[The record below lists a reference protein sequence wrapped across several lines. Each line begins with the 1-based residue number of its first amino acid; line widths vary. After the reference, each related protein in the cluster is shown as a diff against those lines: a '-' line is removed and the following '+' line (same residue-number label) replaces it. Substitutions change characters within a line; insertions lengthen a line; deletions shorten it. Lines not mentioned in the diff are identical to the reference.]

1 MYRYLTIKMNIK
13 MKLYIQKLQGNGS
26 MLNHLLVLKKTVSH
40 IQVMKVH
47 YVDEDLGLILLCSFP
62 SSFANFGATLLYCYN
77 NLTLNE
83 VSGALRAKKAE
94 SDDIF

>member
-1 MYRYLTIKMNIK
+1 MV
-13 MKLYIQKLQGNGS
+13 
-26 MLNHLLVLKKTVSH
+26 LNHLSVFMEIISNLQAT
-40 IQVMKVH
+40 KVD
-47 YVDEDLGLILLCSFP
+47 YDNEDLGLILLCSFP

-83 VSGALRAKKAE
+83 VSGALRAKKDE